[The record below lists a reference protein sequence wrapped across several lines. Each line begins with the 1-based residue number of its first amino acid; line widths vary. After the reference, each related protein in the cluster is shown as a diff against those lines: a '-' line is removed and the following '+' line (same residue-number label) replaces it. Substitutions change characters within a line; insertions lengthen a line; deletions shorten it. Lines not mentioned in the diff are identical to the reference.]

1 MNFPDI
7 TPTPGQHVSR
17 KPTDRSTGSA
27 PAPAP
32 EKKEKHNL
40 TETLDPTGLPV
51 ELRGLL
57 RK

>member
-27 PAPAP
+27 PAP

-40 TETLDPTGLPV
+40 TDTLDPTGLPV

>member
-7 TPTPGQHVSR
+7 TPTPVSR
-17 KPTDRSTGSA
+17 KPTDRSTGS
-27 PAPAP
+27 APAP